1 MSRGYFETIWL
12 FIWNNLIKNSLVYKG
27 LKGFYEWIV
36 GLWRN
41 SLITSWF
48 RNRFIEESPWNS
60 GIGRIFG
67 YPFTVLENINK
78 KSSEKIK
85 DLIEKSI
92 VIKGFKYFLHNII
105 ALNLRYIGT
114 VLLSFGVADFIIL
127 ALKGG
132 KLVLPLAVIG
142 AGLILSI
149 FDVNF
154 VDYIKPSLL
163 SKFAENLLGT
173 ELTYSHYY
181 LTRCSKKS
189 RFISAVIFGF
199 LGGVVAGTGSFIYG
213 VLILCGIVGA
223 SLVFYKTEVGVFA
236 TAFLAPILPTML
248 VAGMVFLC
256 MVSLLARSLYTRN
269 FKWKK
274 DGMGFLVAVMIFVF
288 LASVLKSFGVSK
300 SIQVFLMYML
310 FMAFYFVVINTVKTE
325 KMYKDLMTVFVLS
338 ATLVSIYG
346 FCQYLFGWN
355 VNQAWMD
362 EEMFEDI
369 KMRIYSTLENPNVLG
384 EYLLLAIPM
393 SVGLMWTKKK
403 WLSKIFYIGTTG
415 ILFLALILTFSRGCW
430 IGLMVTAAAFVTFV
444 SGKLWGL
451 LLLALPVLP
460 FVIPESIIKRFTSVG
475 NMEDTST
482 SYRVFIW
489 MGTFAL
495 LKDYWFGG
503 IGMGQEAFTKIYP
516 FYSYNGIVAPHAH
529 NTFLQL
535 WVETGI
541 WGLLVFVF
549 IMFMYFKYTAGIMKQ
564 NKKGSEIHT
573 LSVALSSGILGFL
586 VQSMFDNTFYNY
598 RVFMIFW
605 LVLAMTMSAPQTA
618 EVKEE
623 QDD

>member
-1 MSRGYFETIWL
+1 
-12 FIWNNLIKNSLVYKG
+12 
-27 LKGFYEWIV
+27 
-36 GLWRN
+36 
-41 SLITSWF
+41 
-48 RNRFIEESPWNS
+48 
-60 GIGRIFG
+60 
-67 YPFTVLENINK
+67 
-78 KSSEKIK
+78 
-85 DLIEKSI
+85 
-92 VIKGFKYFLHNII
+92 
-105 ALNLRYIGT
+105 
-114 VLLSFGVADFIIL
+114 
-127 ALKGG
+127 
-132 KLVLPLAVIG
+132 
-142 AGLILSI
+142 
-149 FDVNF
+149 
-154 VDYIKPSLL
+154 
-163 SKFAENLLGT
+163 
-173 ELTYSHYY
+173 
-181 LTRCSKKS
+181 
-189 RFISAVIFGF
+189 
-199 LGGVVAGTGSFIYG
+199 
-213 VLILCGIVGA
+213 
-223 SLVFYKTEVGVFA
+223 
-236 TAFLAPILPTML
+236 
-248 VAGMVFLC
+248 

-338 ATLVSIYG
+338 ATAVSIYG

-403 WLSKIFYIGTTG
+403 WLSKIFYLGTTG

-460 FVIPESIIKRFTSVG
+460 FVIPDSIIKRFTSVG

-503 IGMGQEAFTKIYP
+503 IGMGQEAFTNIYP

-564 NKKGSEIHT
+564 HKKGSDVHT